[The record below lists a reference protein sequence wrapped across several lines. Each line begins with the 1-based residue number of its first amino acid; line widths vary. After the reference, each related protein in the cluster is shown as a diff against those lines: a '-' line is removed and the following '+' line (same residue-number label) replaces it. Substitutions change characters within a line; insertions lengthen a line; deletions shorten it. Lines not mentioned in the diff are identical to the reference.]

1 MRMKAGRGEVA
12 QTMCIYVYI
21 YVSKCKTDKIKK
33 KIKMFTY
40 TKKMRIKDLHGCEIF
55 TIYLKE

>member
-1 MRMKAGRGEVA
+1 VA